1 MDNGQHT
8 NGSSLQG
15 APVAVRQR
23 YIILDAL
30 RGFALL
36 GIVLANFP
44 EFSLWTFLSDEAQA
58 ALPTAALDRG
68 CHWLLYLLVDGKFY
82 TLFSLLFGMGFSII
96 IANAARRGADGFRI
110 FYRRMTV
117 LLLIGLVH
125 LLFLWSGDI
134 LALYALMGMLLPLF
148 RHQDIRTS

>member
-8 NGSSLQG
+8 NGTSSQG

-36 GIVLANFP
+36 GIALANFP
-44 EFSLWTFLSDEAQA
+44 EFSLWTFLSDEEQA

-68 CHWLLYLLVDGKFY
+68 CHWLLRFFAAPGRMALSCYIGQTLL
-82 TLFSLLFGMGFSII
+82 
-96 IANAARRGADGFRI
+96 
-110 FYRRMTV
+110 
-117 LLLIGLVH
+117 
-125 LLFLWSGDI
+125 
-134 LALYALMGMLLPLF
+134 GMLLFYGIGFGLGAYIGLGHVLLIALGVYIF
-148 RHQDIRTS
+148 EAIVARLWLSRFQYGLLEWVWRMLTY

>member
-8 NGSSLQG
+8 NGTSLQG

-58 ALPTAALDRG
+58 ALPRSTEGATGCSICWSMASSTRCSRSCSAWAFRSSLPMPRGVVPMASASSIAA
-68 CHWLLYLLVDGKFY
+68 
-82 TLFSLLFGMGFSII
+82 
-96 IANAARRGADGFRI
+96 
-110 FYRRMTV
+110 
-117 LLLIGLVH
+117 
-125 LLFLWSGDI
+125 
-134 LALYALMGMLLPLF
+134 
-148 RHQDIRTS
+148 

>member
-8 NGSSLQG
+8 NGTSLQG

-44 EFSLWTFLSDEAQA
+44 EFSL
-58 ALPTAALDRG
+58 
-68 CHWLLYLLVDGKFY
+68 
-82 TLFSLLFGMGFSII
+82 
-96 IANAARRGADGFRI
+96 
-110 FYRRMTV
+110 
-117 LLLIGLVH
+117 
-125 LLFLWSGDI
+125 
-134 LALYALMGMLLPLF
+134 
-148 RHQDIRTS
+148 

>member
-8 NGSSLQG
+8 TDTSSQG
-15 APVAVRQR
+15 APVAVKQR

-36 GIVLANFP
+36 GIALANFP
-44 EFSLWTFLSDEAQA
+44 EFSLWTFLSEEAQT
-58 ALPTAALDRG
+58 ALPTASIDRG

-96 IANAARRGADGFRI
+96 IANAE
-110 FYRRMTV
+110 
-117 LLLIGLVH
+117 
-125 LLFLWSGDI
+125 
-134 LALYALMGMLLPLF
+134 
-148 RHQDIRTS
+148 